1 MKHLLSRM
9 ILIVGLMATGISI
22 AGEQTQSLAVEG
34 MTCVSCPY
42 IVREALKEVEGVTDV
57 KVSLEDK
64 LAVVTFDDTKTTV
77 SELTEATSD
86 VGFPSS
92 LIE

>member
-1 MKHLLSRM
+1 MKHLVSRT
-9 ILIVGLMATGISI
+9 ILIVGLFATGASL

-42 IVREALKEVEGVTDV
+42 IVREALKEVDGVTDV
-57 KVSLEDK
+57 KVSLADK
-64 LAVVTFDDTKTTV
+64 LAVVTFDDTKTTI
-77 SELTEATSD
+77 SELTEATTD

-92 LIE
+92 LVE

>member
-1 MKHLLSRM
+1 MKHLLSHM